1 MAAMTKARMTN
12 GENISGYT
20 IVELLIACAII
31 LLLAGLI
38 LSAASYAQ
46 EKGRRAR
53 AESEIAALSA
63 ACESYRSDNG
73 IYPRDTT
80 GFTDALDPTLF
91 WNPTASGYTRA
102 GSVLY
107 QQLSG
112 DVDFDPGTVSDDK
125 TNYINPL
132 LKPNSLATPV
142 GGTPYFKDPWSR
154 SGIHAYGYST
164 SKANGGNGYNP
175 TFDLWSTAGG
185 TGSNNVPRWIKN
197 W

>member
-1 MAAMTKARMTN
+1 MMKARMTSD
-12 GENISGYT
+12 ENISGYT

-31 LLLAGLI
+31 LLLAGLV

-53 AESEIAALSA
+53 AESEIATLTA

-73 IYPRDTT
+73 IYPQDNNTN
-80 GFTDALDPTLF
+80 ALNPIAF
-91 WNPTASGYTRA
+91 PNPTALGYTRA

-112 DVDFDPGTVSDDK
+112 DVDGNPGTASDDK
-125 TNYINPL
+125 TNYITPL
-132 LKPNSLATPV
+132 LKPSSLATPV
-142 GGTPYFKDPWSR
+142 GGTPYLKDPWSR

-185 TGSNNVPRWIKN
+185 TTSSNAEVRRWIKN